1 MVAPAGGAGVDLNLR
16 QACSIPAVEGN
27 ANGPDAVAW
36 DGECLPIP
44 QVLKSD
50 FALAKWFI

>member
-1 MVAPAGGAGVDLNLR
+1 MAAPAGGAGVDLNLR

-50 FALAKWFI
+50 FALAKWFV